1 MDHLEA
7 LVELAS
13 LIVQVG
19 QVENWLEEVIRCFLC
34 LDKVVFRLLNICLAK
49 FEHAQIVE
57 RFGMLRV
64 EADGDLVGLIGQA

>member
-19 QVENWLEEVIRCFLC
+19 QVEHWLEEVIRCFLC
-34 LDKVVFRLLNICLAK
+34 LDKVVFRLLHICLAQ
-49 FEHAQIVE
+49 FEHA
-57 RFGMLRV
+57 
-64 EADGDLVGLIGQA
+64 